1 MRIRQTFR
9 SPVMAGLLLAGV
21 LGSSLSARADSG
33 FAGSW
38 FAASALTP
46 AYQALA
52 AGDSALAWQY
62 LLSAVRAQSVPV
74 SAWQPL
80 YQAILE
86 ESECGRLLPS
96 VTESPASLSLQ
107 QRSSGEHQAFQVRWI
122 SAADQA
128 MQLEGASTTVRLMP
142 DAAAV
147 SAANHAKQEA
157 EDIELESAELS
168 TPLPSGVY
176 QITRSALSSNPSEQ
190 QVIAAP
196 SAGISAGPSTGTA
209 SILLTSWPQQR
220 WVQLDG
226 QGNRLQ
232 LTPPVTVRSCPA
244 VSLQWQWFDAEYRLL
259 GAPWPIRLNAQ
270 GAAQLPE
277 TIPAKA
283 VWLSAVV
290 TQTRHQGQLRIAEQ
304 QRLTLPL
311 RWVRSAQGEQ

>member
-9 SPVMAGLLLAGV
+9 SPVMTGLLLAGV
-21 LGSSLSARADSG
+21 LGSSLNARADSG

-74 SAWQPL
+74 SAWQPWN
-80 YQAILE
+80 QAILE

-107 QRSSGEHQAFQVRWI
+107 QRSSGEHQAFQVRWS

-128 MQLEGASTTVRLMP
+128 MRLEGASTTVRLMP

-147 SAANHAKQEA
+147 SVANHAKQEA
-157 EDIELESAELS
+157 EDIELESTELS
-168 TPLPSGVY
+168 APLPSGVY
-176 QITRSALSSNPSEQ
+176 QITRSAQSSNPSQQ
-190 QVIAAP
+190 QVV
-196 SAGISAGPSTGTA
+196 AGPGAGTA
-209 SILLTSWPQQR
+209 SILLTPWPQQR

-277 TIPAKA
+277 IIPAKA

-290 TQTRHQGQLRIAEQ
+290 TQTRYQGQLRIAEQ

>member
-9 SPVMAGLLLAGV
+9 FPVMTGLLLAGV
-21 LGSSLSARADSG
+21 LGSSLNARADSG

-96 VTESPASLSLQ
+96 VTDSPASLSLQ
-107 QRSSGEHQAFQVRWI
+107 QRSSGEHQAFQVRWS

-128 MQLEGASTTVRLMP
+128 MQLEGASTTVRLTP

-157 EDIELESAELS
+157 ESIELESTELS
-168 TPLPSGVY
+168 ASLPSGVY
-176 QITRSALSSNPSEQ
+176 QITRSVLSSNPSQQ
-190 QVIAAP
+190 QVVAVP
-196 SAGISAGPSTGTA
+196 SAGTA
-209 SILLTSWPQQR
+209 SILLTPWPQQR

-290 TQTRHQGQLRIAEQ
+290 TQTRYQGQLRIAEQ

>member
-9 SPVMAGLLLAGV
+9 SPVMTGLLLAGV
-21 LGSSLSARADSG
+21 LGGSLNARADSG

-38 FAASALTP
+38 FAASVLTP

-96 VTESPASLSLQ
+96 VTDSPASLSLQ
-107 QRSSGEHQAFQVRWI
+107 QRSSGEHQAFQVRWS

-128 MQLEGASTTVRLMP
+128 MRLEGASTTVRLML

-147 SAANHAKQEA
+147 SAANHAKQGA
-157 EDIELESAELS
+157 EDIELESTELS
-168 TPLPSGVY
+168 APLPSGVY
-176 QITRSALSSNPSEQ
+176 QITRSVLSSNPSEQ
-190 QVIAAP
+190 QIVAAP
-196 SAGISAGPSTGTA
+196 SAGTA
-209 SILLTSWPQQR
+209 SILLTPWPQQR

-277 TIPAKA
+277 TIPAKE

-290 TQTRHQGQLRIAEQ
+290 TQTRYQGQLRIAEQ

>member
-9 SPVMAGLLLAGV
+9 SPVMTGLLLAGV
-21 LGSSLSARADSG
+21 LGSSVNARADSG

-107 QRSSGEHQAFQVRWI
+107 QRSSGEHQAFQVRWS

-128 MQLEGASTTVRLMP
+128 MRLEGASTIIRLMP

-147 SAANHAKQEA
+147 SVANHAKQEA
-157 EDIELESAELS
+157 ENIELESTELS
-168 TPLPSGVY
+168 APLPSGVY
-176 QITRSALSSNPSEQ
+176 QITRSVLSSNPSEQ
-190 QVIAAP
+190 QVVAVP
-196 SAGISAGPSTGTA
+196 SAGPSVGTE
-209 SILLTSWPQQR
+209 SILLTPWPQQR

-290 TQTRHQGQLRIAEQ
+290 TQTRYQGQLRIAEQ

>member
-1 MRIRQTFR
+1 MMRIRQTFR
-9 SPVMAGLLLAGV
+9 SPVMIGLLLAGV
-21 LGSSLSARADSG
+21 LGSSLNARADSG

-96 VTESPASLSLQ
+96 VTDSPASLSLQ
-107 QRSSGEHQAFQVRWI
+107 QRSSGEHQAFQVRWS

-128 MQLEGASTTVRLMP
+128 MRLEGASTTVRLML

-157 EDIELESAELS
+157 ENIELESTELS
-168 TPLPSGVY
+168 APLPSGVY
-176 QITRSALSSNPSEQ
+176 QITRSVLSSTLSEQ
-190 QVIAAP
+190 QIVAAP
-196 SAGISAGPSTGTA
+196 SAGPSTGTA
-209 SILLTSWPQQR
+209 SILLTPWPQQR

-232 LTPPVTVRSCPA
+232 LTPPVTARSCPA

-290 TQTRHQGQLRIAEQ
+290 TQTRYQGQLRIAEQ

-311 RWVRSAQGEQ
+311 RWVRSAQGE

>member
-9 SPVMAGLLLAGV
+9 SPVMTGLLLAGV

-96 VTESPASLSLQ
+96 VTDSPASLSLQ
-107 QRSSGEHQAFQVRWI
+107 QRSSGEHQAFQVRWG

-128 MQLEGASTTVRLMP
+128 MRLEGASTTVRLMP

-168 TPLPSGVY
+168 APLPSGVY
-176 QITRSALSSNPSEQ
+176 QITRSVLSSTLSEP
-190 QVIAAP
+190 QVATAP
-196 SAGISAGPSTGTA
+196 SAGISAGTA
-209 SILLTSWPQQR
+209 SILLTPWPQQR

-290 TQTRHQGQLRIAEQ
+290 TQTRYQGQLRIAEQ

>member
-1 MRIRQTFR
+1 MRIRQTFW
-9 SPVMAGLLLAGV
+9 SPVMGGLLLAGV

-107 QRSSGEHQAFQVRWI
+107 QRSSGEHQAFQVRWS
-122 SAADQA
+122 SAADQT
-128 MQLEGASTTVRLMP
+128 MRLEGVSTTVRLMP

-157 EDIELESAELS
+157 ESIELESAELS
-168 TPLPSGVY
+168 APLPSGVY

-190 QVIAAP
+190 QVVASP
-196 SAGISAGPSTGTA
+196 SAGPSAGTA
-209 SILLTSWPQQR
+209 SILLTPWPQQR

-232 LTPPVTVRSCPA
+232 LTPPVTVRSCPS

-290 TQTRHQGQLRIAEQ
+290 TQTRYQGQLRIAEQ

>member
-1 MRIRQTFR
+1 MRIRQTFW

-107 QRSSGEHQAFQVRWI
+107 QRSSGEHQAFQVRWS

-128 MQLEGASTTVRLMP
+128 MRLEGASTTVRLMP

-147 SAANHAKQEA
+147 SVANHAKQEA
-157 EDIELESAELS
+157 EDIELESTELS
-168 TPLPSGVY
+168 APLPSGVY
-176 QITRSALSSNPSEQ
+176 QITRSVLSSNPSQQ
-190 QVIAAP
+190 QVVAVPSAAP
-196 SAGISAGPSTGTA
+196 SAGPSVGTE
-209 SILLTSWPQQR
+209 SILLTPWPQQR

-270 GAAQLPE
+270 GAAQLPDI
-277 TIPAKA
+277 IPAKA

-290 TQTRHQGQLRIAEQ
+290 TQTRYQGQLRIAEQ

-311 RWVRSAQGEQ
+311 RWVRSAQWEQ

>member
-1 MRIRQTFR
+1 MMRVRQTFR
-9 SPVMAGLLLAGV
+9 SPVMTGLLLAGV

-107 QRSSGEHQAFQVRWI
+107 QRSSGEHQAFQVRWS

-128 MQLEGASTTVRLMP
+128 MRLEGASTTVRLMP

-147 SAANHAKQEA
+147 SVANHAKQEA
-157 EDIELESAELS
+157 EDIELESTELS
-168 TPLPSGVY
+168 APLPSGVY
-176 QITRSALSSNPSEQ
+176 QITRSVLSSNPSEP
-190 QVIAAP
+190 QVVAVPSAAP
-196 SAGISAGPSTGTA
+196 SVGTE
-209 SILLTSWPQQR
+209 SILLTPWPQQR

-290 TQTRHQGQLRIAEQ
+290 TQTRYQGQLRIAEQ

>member
-1 MRIRQTFR
+1 MMRIRQTFR
-9 SPVMAGLLLAGV
+9 SPVMGGLLLAGV
-21 LGSSLSARADSG
+21 LGSSVSARADSG

-107 QRSSGEHQAFQVRWI
+107 QRSSGEHQAFQVRWS

-128 MQLEGASTTVRLMP
+128 MWLEGASITVRLMP

-168 TPLPSGVY
+168 APLPSGVY
-176 QITRSALSSNPSEQ
+176 QITRTAQSSPPSEQ
-190 QVIAAP
+190 QVVAAP
-196 SAGISAGPSTGTA
+196 SAAPSAGTA
-209 SILLTSWPQQR
+209 SILLTPWPQQR

-226 QGNRLQ
+226 QGNLLQ

-290 TQTRHQGQLRIAEQ
+290 TQTRYQGQLRIAEQ

>member
-9 SPVMAGLLLAGV
+9 SPVMTGLLLAGV

-107 QRSSGEHQAFQVRWI
+107 QRSSGEHQAFQVRWS

-128 MQLEGASTTVRLMP
+128 MWLEGASITVRLMP

-168 TPLPSGVY
+168 APLPSGVY
-176 QITRSALSSNPSEQ
+176 QITRSVLSSNPSQQ
-190 QVIAAP
+190 QVATAP
-196 SAGISAGPSTGTA
+196 SAGTE
-209 SILLTSWPQQR
+209 SILLTPWPQQR

-290 TQTRHQGQLRIAEQ
+290 TQTRYQGQLRIAEQ

>member
-9 SPVMAGLLLAGV
+9 SPVMTGLLLAGV

-107 QRSSGEHQAFQVRWI
+107 QRSSGEHQAFQVRWS

-128 MQLEGASTTVRLMP
+128 MRLEGASTTVRLMP

-147 SAANHAKQEA
+147 SVANHAKQEA
-157 EDIELESAELS
+157 EDIELESTELS
-168 TPLPSGVY
+168 APLPSGVY
-176 QITRSALSSNPSEQ
+176 QITRSAQSSNPSEQ
-190 QVIAAP
+190 QVVASP
-196 SAGISAGPSTGTA
+196 SAGPSAGTA
-209 SILLTSWPQQR
+209 SILLTPWPQPR

-290 TQTRHQGQLRIAEQ
+290 TQTRYQGQLRIAEQ

>member
-1 MRIRQTFR
+1 MMRIRQTFR
-9 SPVMAGLLLAGV
+9 SPVMTGLLLAGV
-21 LGSSLSARADSG
+21 LGSSLNARADSG

-107 QRSSGEHQAFQVRWI
+107 QRSSGEHQAFQVRWS

-128 MQLEGASTTVRLMP
+128 MRLEGASTTVRLMP

-157 EDIELESAELS
+157 ESIELESAELS
-168 TPLPSGVY
+168 APLPSGVY

-190 QVIAAP
+190 QVVAVP
-196 SAGISAGPSTGTA
+196 SAGPSAGTA
-209 SILLTSWPQQR
+209 SILLTPWPQQR

-259 GAPWPIRLNAQ
+259 GAPWPIRLDAQ
-270 GAAQLPE
+270 GTAQLPE

-290 TQTRHQGQLRIAEQ
+290 TQTRYQGQLRIAEQ

>member
-9 SPVMAGLLLAGV
+9 SPVMTGLLLAGV
-21 LGSSLSARADSG
+21 LGSSLNARADSG

-107 QRSSGEHQAFQVRWI
+107 QRSRGEHQAFQVRWS

-128 MQLEGASTTVRLMP
+128 MRLEGASTTVRLMP

-168 TPLPSGVY
+168 APLPSGVY
-176 QITRSALSSNPSEQ
+176 QITRSVLSSNPSEP
-190 QVIAAP
+190 QVATAP
-196 SAGISAGPSTGTA
+196 SAGTA
-209 SILLTSWPQQR
+209 SILLTPWPQQR

-270 GAAQLPE
+270 GTAQLPE

-290 TQTRHQGQLRIAEQ
+290 TQTRYQGQLRIAEQ

>member
-9 SPVMAGLLLAGV
+9 SPVMTGLLLAGV

-62 LLSAVRAQSVPV
+62 LLSVVRAQSVPV

-96 VTESPASLSLQ
+96 VTENPASLSLQ
-107 QRSSGEHQAFQVRWI
+107 QRSSGEHQAFQVRWS

-128 MQLEGASTTVRLMP
+128 MRLEGASTTVRLMP
-142 DAAAV
+142 DAVAV

-157 EDIELESAELS
+157 ENIELESAELS
-168 TPLPSGVY
+168 ASLPSGVY
-176 QITRSALSSNPSEQ
+176 QISRSAQSSNTSQQ
-190 QVIAAP
+190 QVV
-196 SAGISAGPSTGTA
+196 AGPSAGPSVGTA
-209 SILLTSWPQQR
+209 SILLTPWPQQR

-290 TQTRHQGQLRIAEQ
+290 TQTRYQGQLRIAEQ

>member
-9 SPVMAGLLLAGV
+9 SPVMGGLLLAGV

-62 LLSAVRAQSVPV
+62 LLSVVRAQSVPV

-107 QRSSGEHQAFQVRWI
+107 QRSSGEHQAFQVRWS

-128 MQLEGASTTVRLMP
+128 MRLEGASTTVRLMP

-147 SAANHAKQEA
+147 SVANHAKQEA
-157 EDIELESAELS
+157 EDIELESTELS
-168 TPLPSGVY
+168 APLPSGVY
-176 QITRSALSSNPSEQ
+176 QITRSVLSSNPSEP
-190 QVIAAP
+190 QVATAP
-196 SAGISAGPSTGTA
+196 SAGPSAGTA
-209 SILLTSWPQQR
+209 SILLTPWPQQR

-290 TQTRHQGQLRIAEQ
+290 TQTRYQGQLRIAEQ

>member
-1 MRIRQTFR
+1 MRIRQTFW
-9 SPVMAGLLLAGV
+9 SPVMTGLLLAGV
-21 LGSSLSARADSG
+21 LGSSLNARADSG

-80 YQAILE
+80 NQAILE

-107 QRSSGEHQAFQVRWI
+107 QRSSGEHQAFQVRWS

-128 MQLEGASTTVRLMP
+128 MRLEGASTTVRLMP

-147 SAANHAKQEA
+147 SVANHAKQKA
-157 EDIELESAELS
+157 EDIELESTELS
-168 TPLPSGVY
+168 APLPSGVY
-176 QITRSALSSNPSEQ
+176 QITRSAQSSNPSQQ
-190 QVIAAP
+190 QVV
-196 SAGISAGPSTGTA
+196 AGPGAGTA
-209 SILLTSWPQQR
+209 SILLTPWPQQR

-277 TIPAKA
+277 IIPAKA

-290 TQTRHQGQLRIAEQ
+290 TQTRYQGQLRIAEQ

>member
-1 MRIRQTFR
+1 MRIRQTFW
-9 SPVMAGLLLAGV
+9 SPVMGGLLLAGV
-21 LGSSLSARADSG
+21 LASSLSARADSG

-107 QRSSGEHQAFQVRWI
+107 QRSSGEHQAFQVRWS

-128 MQLEGASTTVRLMP
+128 MRLEGASTTVRLMP

-147 SAANHAKQEA
+147 SVANHAKQEA
-157 EDIELESAELS
+157 EDIELESTELS
-168 TPLPSGVY
+168 APLPSGVY
-176 QITRSALSSNPSEQ
+176 QITRSVLSSNPSEP
-190 QVIAAP
+190 QVVAVPSAAP
-196 SAGISAGPSTGTA
+196 SVGTE
-209 SILLTSWPQQR
+209 SILLTPWPQQR

-232 LTPPVTVRSCPA
+232 LTPPVMVRSCPA

-270 GAAQLPE
+270 GTAQLPE

-290 TQTRHQGQLRIAEQ
+290 TQTRYQGQLRIAEQ

>member
-9 SPVMAGLLLAGV
+9 SPVMTGLLLAGV
-21 LGSSLSARADSG
+21 LGSSLHARADSG

-52 AGDSALAWQY
+52 SGDSALAWQY
-62 LLSAVRAQSVPV
+62 LLSVVRAQSVPV

-96 VTESPASLSLQ
+96 VTDSPASLSLQ
-107 QRSSGEHQAFQVRWI
+107 QRSSGEHQAFQVRWS
-122 SAADQA
+122 SAADQL
-128 MQLEGASTTVRLMP
+128 MRLEGASTTVRLMP

-147 SAANHAKQEA
+147 SATNQVKQGA

-168 TPLPSGVY
+168 APLPSGVY
-176 QITRSALSSNPSEQ
+176 QITRSVLSSNPSQQ
-190 QVIAAP
+190 QVATAP
-196 SAGISAGPSTGTA
+196 SAGTE
-209 SILLTSWPQQR
+209 SILLTPWPQQR

-270 GAAQLPE
+270 GTAQLPE

-290 TQTRHQGQLRIAEQ
+290 TQTRYQGQLRIAEQ

>member
-9 SPVMAGLLLAGV
+9 SPVMTGLLLAGV
-21 LGSSLSARADSG
+21 LGSSVNARADSG

-107 QRSSGEHQAFQVRWI
+107 QRSSGEHQAFQVRWS

-128 MQLEGASTTVRLMP
+128 MRLEGASTTVRLMP

-157 EDIELESAELS
+157 EDIELESTELS
-168 TPLPSGVY
+168 APLPSGVY
-176 QITRSALSSNPSEQ
+176 QITRTAQSSTLSEQ
-190 QVIAAP
+190 QVVAAP
-196 SAGISAGPSTGTA
+196 SAGPSAGTA
-209 SILLTSWPQQR
+209 SILLTPWPQQR

-290 TQTRHQGQLRIAEQ
+290 TQTRYQGQLRIAEQ

>member
-1 MRIRQTFR
+1 MRVRQTFR
-9 SPVMAGLLLAGV
+9 SPVMTGLLLAGV

-107 QRSSGEHQAFQVRWI
+107 QRSSGEHQAFQVRWS

-128 MQLEGASTTVRLMP
+128 MRLEGASTTVRLMP

-147 SAANHAKQEA
+147 SVANHAKQEA
-157 EDIELESAELS
+157 EDIELESTELS
-168 TPLPSGVY
+168 APLPSGVY
-176 QITRSALSSNPSEQ
+176 QITRSVLSSNPSEP
-190 QVIAAP
+190 QVVAVPSAAP
-196 SAGISAGPSTGTA
+196 SVGTE
-209 SILLTSWPQQR
+209 SILLTPWPQQR

-277 TIPAKA
+277 IIPAKA

-290 TQTRHQGQLRIAEQ
+290 TQTRYQGQLRIAEQ

>member
-1 MRIRQTFR
+1 MMRIRQTFR
-9 SPVMAGLLLAGV
+9 SPVMGGLLLAGV
-21 LGSSLSARADSG
+21 LGSSVSARADSG

-107 QRSSGEHQAFQVRWI
+107 QRSSGEHQAFQVRWS

-128 MQLEGASTTVRLMP
+128 MQLEGASTSVRLMP

-157 EDIELESAELS
+157 EDIELESTELS
-168 TPLPSGVY
+168 APLPSGVY
-176 QITRSALSSNPSEQ
+176 QITRSVLSSNPSEP
-190 QVIAAP
+190 QVATTP
-196 SAGISAGPSTGTA
+196 SAGPSAGTA
-209 SILLTSWPQQR
+209 SILLTPWPQQR

-290 TQTRHQGQLRIAEQ
+290 TQTRYQGQLRIAEQ

-311 RWVRSAQGEQ
+311 RWVRSAQGE

>member
-1 MRIRQTFR
+1 MMRIRQTFW

-107 QRSSGEHQAFQVRWI
+107 QRSSGEHQAFQVRWS

-147 SAANHAKQEA
+147 SVANHAKQEA
-157 EDIELESAELS
+157 EDIELESTELS
-168 TPLPSGVY
+168 APLPSGVY
-176 QITRSALSSNPSEQ
+176 QITRSALSSNPSEP
-190 QVIAAP
+190 QVVAVP
-196 SAGISAGPSTGTA
+196 SAGPSVGTE
-209 SILLTSWPQQR
+209 SILLTPWPQQR

-232 LTPPVTVRSCPA
+232 LTPPVMVRSCPA

-290 TQTRHQGQLRIAEQ
+290 TQTRYQGQLRIAEQ

>member
-9 SPVMAGLLLAGV
+9 SPVMTGLLLAGV

-107 QRSSGEHQAFQVRWI
+107 QRSSGEHQAFQVRWS

-128 MQLEGASTTVRLMP
+128 MRLEGASTTVRLMP

-147 SAANHAKQEA
+147 SVANHAKQEA
-157 EDIELESAELS
+157 EDIELESTELS
-168 TPLPSGVY
+168 APLPSGVY
-176 QITRSALSSNPSEQ
+176 QITRSVLSSNPSEP
-190 QVIAAP
+190 QVATAP
-196 SAGISAGPSTGTA
+196 SAGPSAGTA
-209 SILLTSWPQQR
+209 SILLTPWPQQR

-290 TQTRHQGQLRIAEQ
+290 TQTRYQGQLRIAEQ

>member
-1 MRIRQTFR
+1 MMRIRQTFR
-9 SPVMAGLLLAGV
+9 SPVMTGLLLAGV

-96 VTESPASLSLQ
+96 VTDSPASLSLQ
-107 QRSSGEHQAFQVRWI
+107 QRSSGEHQAFQVRWG

-128 MQLEGASTTVRLMP
+128 MRLEGASTTVRLMP

-168 TPLPSGVY
+168 APLPSGVY
-176 QITRSALSSNPSEQ
+176 QITRSVLSSTLSEP
-190 QVIAAP
+190 QVATAP
-196 SAGISAGPSTGTA
+196 SAGISAGTA
-209 SILLTSWPQQR
+209 SILLTPWPQQR

-290 TQTRHQGQLRIAEQ
+290 TQTRYQGQLRIAEQ

>member
-9 SPVMAGLLLAGV
+9 SPVMTGLLLAGV
-21 LGSSLSARADSG
+21 LGSSLNARADSG

-107 QRSSGEHQAFQVRWI
+107 QRSSGEHQAFQVRWR
-122 SAADQA
+122 SAADQS
-128 MQLEGASTTVRLMP
+128 MRLEGASTTVRLMP

-147 SAANHAKQEA
+147 SAANQAKQEV
-157 EDIELESAELS
+157 DNIELESAELS
-168 TPLPSGVY
+168 APLSSGVY
-176 QITRSALSSNPSEQ
+176 QITRSALSSNPSQQ
-190 QVIAAP
+190 QVATAP
-196 SAGISAGPSTGTA
+196 SAGISAGTA
-209 SILLTSWPQQR
+209 SILLTPWPQQR

-232 LTPPVTVRSCPA
+232 LTPPVTVHSCPA

-270 GAAQLPE
+270 GTAQLPE

-290 TQTRHQGQLRIAEQ
+290 TQTRYQGQLRIAEQ

>member
-1 MRIRQTFR
+1 MRIRQTFW
-9 SPVMAGLLLAGV
+9 SPVMTGLLLAGV

-86 ESECGRLLPS
+86 ESEWGRLLPS
-96 VTESPASLSLQ
+96 VTDSPASLSLQ
-107 QRSSGEHQAFQVRWI
+107 QRSSGEHQAFQVRWS

-128 MQLEGASTTVRLMP
+128 MRLEGASTTVRLMP

-168 TPLPSGVY
+168 APLPSGVY
-176 QITRSALSSNPSEQ
+176 QITRSVLSSNPSQQ
-190 QVIAAP
+190 QVATAP
-196 SAGISAGPSTGTA
+196 SAGPSAGTA
-209 SILLTSWPQQR
+209 SILLTPWPQQR

-244 VSLQWQWFDAEYRLL
+244 VSLQWHWFDAEYRLR
-259 GAPWPIRLNAQ
+259 GAPWPIRLDAQ

-277 TIPAKA
+277 TIPVKA

-290 TQTRHQGQLRIAEQ
+290 TQTRYQGQLRIAEQ

>member
-9 SPVMAGLLLAGV
+9 SPVMTGLLLAGV

-107 QRSSGEHQAFQVRWI
+107 QRSSGVHQAFQVRWS

-128 MQLEGASTTVRLMP
+128 MRLEGASTTVRLMP

-147 SAANHAKQEA
+147 SVANHAKQEA
-157 EDIELESAELS
+157 EDIELESTELS
-168 TPLPSGVY
+168 APLPSGVY
-176 QITRSALSSNPSEQ
+176 QITRTAQSSNPSQQ
-190 QVIAAP
+190 QVVAVP
-196 SAGISAGPSTGTA
+196 SAGPSAGTE
-209 SILLTSWPQQR
+209 SILLTPWPQQR

-244 VSLQWQWFDAEYRLL
+244 VSLQWQWFDADYRLL

-290 TQTRHQGQLRIAEQ
+290 TQTRYQGQLRIAEQ

-311 RWVRSAQGEQ
+311 RWVRSAQGE

>member
-9 SPVMAGLLLAGV
+9 SPVMTGLLLAGV
-21 LGSSLSARADSG
+21 LGSSLNARADSG

-96 VTESPASLSLQ
+96 VTDSPASLSLQ
-107 QRSSGEHQAFQVRWI
+107 QRSSGEHQAFQVRWS

-128 MQLEGASTTVRLMP
+128 MQLEGASTTVRLTP

-157 EDIELESAELS
+157 EDIELESTELS
-168 TPLPSGVY
+168 APLPSGVY
-176 QITRSALSSNPSEQ
+176 QITRSVLSSNPSQQ
-190 QVIAAP
+190 QVATAP
-196 SAGISAGPSTGTA
+196 SAGPSVGTE
-209 SILLTSWPQQR
+209 SILLTPWPQQR

-290 TQTRHQGQLRIAEQ
+290 TQTRYQGQLRIAEQ

>member
-1 MRIRQTFR
+1 MRVRQTFR
-9 SPVMAGLLLAGV
+9 SPVMTGLLLAGV

-107 QRSSGEHQAFQVRWI
+107 QRSSGEHQAFQVRWS

-128 MQLEGASTTVRLMP
+128 MRLEGASTTVRLMP

-147 SAANHAKQEA
+147 SVANHAKQEA
-157 EDIELESAELS
+157 EDIELESTELS
-168 TPLPSGVY
+168 APLPSGVY
-176 QITRSALSSNPSEQ
+176 QITRSVLSSNPSEP
-190 QVIAAP
+190 QVVAVPSAAP
-196 SAGISAGPSTGTA
+196 SVGTE
-209 SILLTSWPQQR
+209 SILLTPWPQQR

-290 TQTRHQGQLRIAEQ
+290 TQTRYQGQLRIAEQ

>member
-9 SPVMAGLLLAGV
+9 SPVMTGLLLAGV

-107 QRSSGEHQAFQVRWI
+107 QRSSGVHQAFQVRWS

-128 MQLEGASTTVRLMP
+128 MRLEGASTTVRLMP

-147 SAANHAKQEA
+147 SVTNHAKQEA
-157 EDIELESAELS
+157 ENIELESAELS
-168 TPLPSGVY
+168 APLPSGVY
-176 QITRSALSSNPSEQ
+176 QITRSALSSNPSEP
-190 QVIAAP
+190 QVVVEP
-196 SAGISAGPSTGTA
+196 SAGPSVGTE
-209 SILLTSWPQQR
+209 SILLTPWPQQR

-259 GAPWPIRLNAQ
+259 GAPWPIRLNVQ

-277 TIPAKA
+277 TIPSKA

-290 TQTRHQGQLRIAEQ
+290 TQTRYQGQLRIAEQ

>member
-9 SPVMAGLLLAGV
+9 SPVMTGLLLAGV
-21 LGSSLSARADSG
+21 LGSSLNARADSG

-107 QRSSGEHQAFQVRWI
+107 QRSSGEHQAFQVRWS

-157 EDIELESAELS
+157 EDIELESTELS
-168 TPLPSGVY
+168 APLPSGVY
-176 QITRSALSSNPSEQ
+176 QITRSVLSSTPSQ
-190 QVIAAP
+190 QQIVAVP
-196 SAGISAGPSTGTA
+196 SAGPSAGTE
-209 SILLTSWPQQR
+209 SILLTPWPQQR

-290 TQTRHQGQLRIAEQ
+290 TQTRYQGQLRIAEQ

>member
-9 SPVMAGLLLAGV
+9 SPVMTGLLLAGV

-62 LLSAVRAQSVPV
+62 LLSVVRAQSVPV

-96 VTESPASLSLQ
+96 VTQSPASLSLQ
-107 QRSSGEHQAFQVRWI
+107 QRSSGEHQAFQVRWS

-128 MQLEGASTTVRLMP
+128 MRLEGASTTIRLMP
-142 DAAAV
+142 DAVAV

-168 TPLPSGVY
+168 APLPSGVY
-176 QITRSALSSNPSEQ
+176 QISRSAQSSNPSQQ
-190 QVIAAP
+190 QVV
-196 SAGISAGPSTGTA
+196 AGPSAGTA
-209 SILLTSWPQQR
+209 SILLTPWPQQR

-290 TQTRHQGQLRIAEQ
+290 TQTRYQGQLRIAEQ

>member
-1 MRIRQTFR
+1 MRIRQTFW

-107 QRSSGEHQAFQVRWI
+107 QRSSGEHQAFQVRWS

-147 SAANHAKQEA
+147 SVANHAKQEA
-157 EDIELESAELS
+157 EDIELESTELS
-168 TPLPSGVY
+168 APLPSGVY
-176 QITRSALSSNPSEQ
+176 QITRSALSSNPSEP
-190 QVIAAP
+190 QVVAVP
-196 SAGISAGPSTGTA
+196 SAGPSVGTE
-209 SILLTSWPQQR
+209 SILLTPWPQQR

-232 LTPPVTVRSCPA
+232 LTPPVMVRSCPA

-290 TQTRHQGQLRIAEQ
+290 TQTRYQGQLRIAEQ

>member
-1 MRIRQTFR
+1 MRIRQTFW
-9 SPVMAGLLLAGV
+9 SPVMGGLLLAGV

-62 LLSAVRAQSVPV
+62 LLSAVRAHSVPV

-107 QRSSGEHQAFQVRWI
+107 QRSSGEHQAFQVRWS

-128 MQLEGASTTVRLMP
+128 MWLEGASTTVRLMP

-157 EDIELESAELS
+157 EDIELESTELS
-168 TPLPSGVY
+168 APLPSGVY
-176 QITRSALSSNPSEQ
+176 QITRSVLSSNPSQQ
-190 QVIAAP
+190 QVATAP
-196 SAGISAGPSTGTA
+196 SAGPSAGTA
-209 SILLTSWPQQR
+209 SILLTPWPQQR

-290 TQTRHQGQLRIAEQ
+290 TQTRYQGQLRIAEQ

>member
-1 MRIRQTFR
+1 MMRIRQTFR
-9 SPVMAGLLLAGV
+9 SPVMTGLLLAGV

-96 VTESPASLSLQ
+96 VTDSPASLSLQ
-107 QRSSGEHQAFQVRWI
+107 QRSSGEHQAFQVRWS

-128 MQLEGASTTVRLMP
+128 MRLEGASTTVRLMP

-147 SAANHAKQEA
+147 SAVKQEA

-168 TPLPSGVY
+168 APLPSGVY
-176 QITRSALSSNPSEQ
+176 QITRSVLSSNPSNPSEQ
-190 QVIAAP
+190 QVVAAP
-196 SAGISAGPSTGTA
+196 SAGPSTGTA
-209 SILLTSWPQQR
+209 SILLTPWPQQR

-290 TQTRHQGQLRIAEQ
+290 TQTRYQGQLRIAEQ

>member
-9 SPVMAGLLLAGV
+9 SPVMGGLLLAGV

-96 VTESPASLSLQ
+96 VTDSPASLSLQ
-107 QRSSGEHQAFQVRWI
+107 QRSSGEHQAFQVRWS

-128 MQLEGASTTVRLMP
+128 MRLEGASTTVRLML

-157 EDIELESAELS
+157 ENIELESTELS
-168 TPLPSGVY
+168 APLPSGVY
-176 QITRSALSSNPSEQ
+176 QITRSVLSSTLSEQ
-190 QVIAAP
+190 QIVAAP
-196 SAGISAGPSTGTA
+196 SAGPSTGTA
-209 SILLTSWPQQR
+209 SILLTPWPQQR

-290 TQTRHQGQLRIAEQ
+290 TQTRYQGQLRIAEQ

>member
-9 SPVMAGLLLAGV
+9 SPVMTGLLLAGV
-21 LGSSLSARADSG
+21 LGSSVNARADSG

-107 QRSSGEHQAFQVRWI
+107 QRSSGEHQAFQVRWS

-128 MQLEGASTTVRLMP
+128 MRLEGASTTVRLMP

-157 EDIELESAELS
+157 ENIELESAELS
-168 TPLPSGVY
+168 ASLPSGVY
-176 QITRSALSSNPSEQ
+176 QITRSVQSSNPSEP
-190 QVIAAP
+190 QVVAVP
-196 SAGISAGPSTGTA
+196 SAGPSVGTE
-209 SILLTSWPQQR
+209 SILLTPWPQQR

-290 TQTRHQGQLRIAEQ
+290 TQTRYQGQLRIAEQ